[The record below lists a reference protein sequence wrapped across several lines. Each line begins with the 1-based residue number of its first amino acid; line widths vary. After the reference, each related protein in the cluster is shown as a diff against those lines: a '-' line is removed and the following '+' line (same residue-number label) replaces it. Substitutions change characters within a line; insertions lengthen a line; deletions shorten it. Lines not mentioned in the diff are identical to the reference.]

1 MMVDN
6 KKRKEYNKNVASDE
20 LVMSYKSLT
29 KKLKKV
35 VDNISL
41 NVIY

>member
-1 MMVDN
+1 M
-6 KKRKEYNKNVASDE
+6 KKERSIIKNVASDE

>member
-1 MMVDN
+1 M
-6 KKRKEYNKNVASDE
+6 KNVASDE

>member
-6 KKRKEYNKNVASDE
+6 EKRKEYNKNVASDE